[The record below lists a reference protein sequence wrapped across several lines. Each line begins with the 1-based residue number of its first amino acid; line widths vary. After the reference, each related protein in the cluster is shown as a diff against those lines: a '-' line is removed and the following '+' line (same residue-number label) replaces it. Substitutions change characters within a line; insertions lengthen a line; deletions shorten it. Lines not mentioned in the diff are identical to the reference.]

1 MYKIKQNDNWGIGF
15 VLRLSDNALIPLSE
29 NNSDYKEYLKW
40 VEEGNIA
47 EEYNPGGIE

>member
-29 NNSDYKEYLKW
+29 DNRDYRDYLTW
-40 VEEGNIA
+40 VAEGNEP
-47 EEYNPGGIE
+47 EEIDLEEV